1 MKISNPFL
9 ISILNLYNQN
19 KTQIQQINIK
29 VVKLRKTEKVKME
42 ENLLIIFFENKILRE
57 VLQIWI
63 KIQNLIKEKKV
74 KDINKISL
82 IAKAQMMSAFLM

>member
-1 MKISNPFL
+1 
-9 ISILNLYNQN
+9 
-19 KTQIQQINIK
+19 
-29 VVKLRKTEKVKME
+29 ME